1 MNQTEDFRTISGFD
15 LMLMEFPQHQFCIQD
30 VLPKGLN
37 ILFAENM
44 DNARYLAMDLSLHV
58 AAGQDLWDME
68 VKQGAVLH
76 MIHQDT
82 LAVTRNRIIAM
93 TKRVPDDLYIGVM
106 TEDSLALP
114 LSAIPAFVKSHPGVS
129 LVVVE
134 LETPVACVS
143 QKLYAPGELL
153 LQYTCLKELAEKND
167 IAILIVQRRV
177 NSSFSL
183 SDYTTDGPVCIS
195 DTVECHYELDMAGY
209 PGNKGLLKRISR
221 SYGNARWEIEYSP
234 KTHRWEEQRRK

>member
-1 MNQTEDFRTISGFD
+1 MQKAKVNEGFI
-15 LMLMEFPQHQFCIQD
+15 L
-30 VLPKGLN
+30 LPVP
-37 ILFAENM
+37 AE
-44 DNARYLAMDLSLHV
+44 V
-58 AAGQDLWDME
+58 AEELELDPFTA
-68 VKQGAVLH
+68 
-76 MIHQDT
+76 IHQDT

-143 QKLYAPGELL
+143 QKLHAPGELL